1 MNLNRQKMKV
11 RQYEIWLADLNP
23 RTGTEP
29 GKVRPVVVIQ
39 TDLLN
44 RFHPSTLICPVTTNV
59 EPGAVI
65 LRVQLVK
72 GSCELEEACDIMM
85 DQIRA
90 IDNKRLVKKIGKIP
104 PGAAEKIKFNLKV
117 IFDLE

>member
-1 MNLNRQKMKV
+1 MRPSREQG
-11 RQYEIWLADLNP
+11 EIWLADLNP

-44 RFHPSTLICPVTTNV
+44 TIHPSTVICPITSKVQP
-59 EPGAVI
+59 EAEL
-65 LRVQLVK
+65 LRVHLTKANSGLTKQSDILV
-72 GSCELEEACDIMM
+72 

-90 IDNKRLVKKIGKIP
+90 IDNKRFIKRVGKVTEKTLAQLKKNVKIV
-104 PGAAEKIKFNLKV
+104 L
-117 IFDLE
+117 DLD